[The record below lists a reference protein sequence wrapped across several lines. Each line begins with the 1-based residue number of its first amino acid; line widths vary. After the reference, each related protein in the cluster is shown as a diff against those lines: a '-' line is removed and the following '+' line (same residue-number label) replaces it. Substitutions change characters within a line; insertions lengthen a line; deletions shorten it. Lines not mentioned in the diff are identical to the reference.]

1 LSFFEKIYF
10 NAQGARVGLFKKRF
24 LNFGAVPMNSPVMQ
38 GLNLNTPA
46 YVKNPKLVAW
56 VAEMASLCKP
66 ANVYWCDG
74 SEEEYDRLC
83 QLLVDNGTFK
93 KLNPAKR
100 PGSFLACSDP
110 SDVARVEDR
119 TYICSEK
126 KENAG
131 PTNNWMAPAEMRK
144 TLNPLFDGCMQGRTL
159 YVVPFSMG
167 PLGSHIAHIGIEL
180 TDSPY
185 VAVNQKLMTR
195 MGKAVFDV
203 IGTDGEFVPCLHT
216 VGAPLVNGAKDTTS
230 WPCNPTVKYIVH
242 YPETREIWSYGSGY
256 GGNALL
262 GKKCLALRIASSMG
276 REQGWLA
283 EHMLILGVTNP
294 QGKKYHV
301 AAAFPSA
308 CGKTNFSMLV
318 PPEGFNGWKVT
329 TIGDDIAW
337 IKPQANGKMMAI
349 NPEAGYFGVA
359 PGTNH
364 HTNPNCMASMD
375 KNVIFTNVA
384 LTDDGDVW
392 WEGIEKD
399 TGKLPDHLID
409 WQGKDWTPQIAK
421 ETGAKAAHANARFTV
436 SAINNPALDPAW
448 DDAAGV
454 SIDAFIFG
462 GRRSTTVPLVT
473 EARNWT
479 EGVYMAATMG
489 SETTA
494 AAFGAQGVVRRDPF
508 AMLPFCGY
516 NMSDYFQHWLD
527 VGAKVQAG
535 GHKLPSIY
543 CVNWFRKDEA
553 GKFVWPG
560 YGDNMRV
567 LKWMIDRLEGQAQGQ
582 ETIFGITPTYGELN
596 WTGLS
601 FTADQFKTVTSI
613 DKAAWQ
619 QELQLHNTHF
629 EQLAYNMPKALLDT
643 KAALAQRLAA
653 V

>member
-1 LSFFEKIYF
+1 
-10 NAQGARVGLFKKRF
+10 
-24 LNFGAVPMNSPVMQ
+24 MNSPVMQ

-56 VAEMASLCKP
+56 VAEMAALCKP
-66 ANVYWCDG
+66 DNVYWCNG

-126 KENAG
+126 KESAG
-131 PTNNWMAPAEMRK
+131 PTNNWMAPAEMRQ

-180 TDSPY
+180 TDSAY

-216 VGAPLVNGAKDTTS
+216 VGAPLVNGAKDSTS
-230 WPCNPTVKYIVH
+230 WPCNPSLKYIVH

-294 QGKKYHV
+294 QGKKYHL

-337 IKPQANGKMMAI
+337 IKPQANGKLMAI

-364 HTNPNCMASMD
+364 HTNPNCMASLD

-409 WQGKDWTPQIAK
+409 WQGNDWTPQIAK

-567 LKWMIDRLEGQAQGQ
+567 LKWMIDRLEGEAQGQ
-582 ETIFGITPTYGELN
+582 ETIFGITPTYSELN
-596 WTGLS
+596 WTGLN

-629 EQLAYNMPKALLDT
+629 EQLAYHMPKALLDT